1 MAQIRLG
8 SGGQAVPG
16 RAPQIQTPAG
26 AFGAG
31 TAQAIG
37 ELGRA
42 AAGVSLDIIAEQT
55 RARDEET
62 KRQKAQA
69 EAVERAKEG
78 AALHETQDQLRDL
91 HDQIGEQVLTGQI
104 PRDQAEKQFGEQS
117 KTIIDGSMERFRPE
131 SRQIVAPRL
140 QADVSTLGNGVR
152 RLVEKRGKQEVTAAI
167 SQSLEY
173 FERLYP
179 TDRAKAEDGAAGVL
193 QAMGPWSDMSPEQ
206 LARAGQGWKER
217 TQFNTAQRAVN
228 AARRDNAALDA
239 AAKALDDPQFADLD
253 PSRKGQLLTQVEA
266 YKVANAQKAEADA
279 RRREAEQDRILKRAE
294 SQFNAA
300 QSILTTGKVLSPDYV
315 EQVSQAVAGTPY
327 QAAFAEA
334 LKSGPE
340 RTAFG
345 VRPLAEQ
352 EQMLRVMRGQLNQ
365 QGTNPKTEKMVSEL
379 EKVHTE
385 AVKDYARDPMVAS
398 LDRGLLQELAPLS
411 ITDLAT
417 LPAALAARQQQA
429 SVVAQQTGRPVSP
442 FTAQEAEQVGQMLT
456 NMPAADRSRYVAT
469 LAQAVGPQAAGAVAQ
484 QIDKKDRALGLA
496 FAMAGSA
503 TTAGRLTS
511 ELVLKGSQ
519 AKKDGT
525 STKGD
530 KQPDVKAARWK
541 ATAAASISD
550 VFPVQGM
557 TDAYTDAAELIMH
570 GIAAEQGGRL
580 TERDMER
587 AVELAIGGKL
597 VEHNGRKTPLPAGI
611 DEDALDKRLRSVAP
625 DEIGSSDVI
634 AGGVKVPTSEWVKTL
649 PGAELIYAGPGRYSV
664 IVKGR
669 PVTKPDGKRVV
680 IGVTQ

>member
-8 SGGQAVPG
+8 NAGQSTPG

-26 AFGAG
+26 AFGAN
-31 TAQAIG
+31 TAAAIG
-37 ELGRA
+37 EAGRIASGIALGA
-42 AAGVSLDIIAEQT
+42 IAEQT
-55 RARDEET
+55 RLREEET
-62 KRQKAQA
+62 RRQQAQA

-78 AALHETQDQLRDL
+78 AALHETQDKLRDL
-91 HDQIGEQVLTGQI
+91 HDQIGEQVATGQI
-104 PRDQAEKQFGEQS
+104 ERGMAEAMFGEQS
-117 KTIIDGSMERFRPE
+117 KAIIDGSMERFRPD
-131 SRQIVAPRL
+131 SRPLVAPRL
-140 QADVSTLGNGVR
+140 QSDVATLGNGVR
-152 RLVEKRGKQEVTAAI
+152 RIVEKRGKQEVTTAI

-179 TDRAKAEDGAAGVL
+179 TDRAKAEAGVAGLL
-193 QAMGPWSDMSPEQ
+193 QTMGPWSDMSPEQ

-217 TQFNTAQRAVN
+217 TQFNTAQRTVN
-228 AARRDNAALDA
+228 AARRSNADLDA

-253 PSRKGQLLTQVEA
+253 PGRKGQLLTQIEG
-266 YKVANAQKAEADA
+266 YRVANAQKAEADA
-279 RRREAEQDRILKRAE
+279 RRREAEQDRILRRAE

-300 QSILTTGKVLSPDYV
+300 QSILTTGKILSPEYV
-315 EQVSQAVAGTPY
+315 EQVSQSVAGTPY
-327 QAAFAEA
+327 QQAFAEA

-340 RTAFG
+340 RVAFG

-365 QGTNPKTEKMVSEL
+365 QGTNPATEKRVSEM
-379 EKVHTE
+379 EKVHAE
-385 AVKDYARDPMVAS
+385 AVKDYAKDPLVAA
-398 LDRGLLQELAPLS
+398 LDRGLLQELAPLPLGDM
-411 ITDLAT
+411 TA
-417 LPAALAARQQQA
+417 LPAALQARQQQA
-429 SVVAQQTGRPVSP
+429 SLVAQQTGRPVSP
-442 FTAQEAEQVGQMLT
+442 FTAQEAEQIGQMLSSL
-456 NMPAADRSRYVAT
+456 PAADRSRYVAS
-469 LAQAVGPQAAGAVAQ
+469 LAQSVGPQAAGAVAQ

-496 FAMAGSA
+496 FAMAGSS
-503 TTAGRLTS
+503 TSAGRLTS

-530 KQPDVKAARWK
+530 KAPDVKAARWK

-557 TDAYTDAAELIMH
+557 TDAYTDAAEFIMH

-597 VEHNGRKTPLPAGI
+597 IEHNGRKTPLPAGV
-611 DEDALDKRLRSVAP
+611 DEDMLDKRLKSVTP
-625 DEIGSSDVI
+625 DEIGAAEVI
-634 AGGVKVPTSEWVKTL
+634 AGGVKVPAAEWVKTL

-664 IVKGR
+664 LANGR
-669 PVTKPDGKRVV
+669 PVTRPDGKRVV
-680 IGVTQ
+680 IGVSQ